1 MPLGSFVDL
10 TSSIIFVSETLIDEF
25 HTVVEEGSGDPSTAQ
40 KWRQMALFARHLL
53 DSIYAVEDNDCLFPG
68 VTGKSPRLNQFGL
81 SLLPKG
87 LWSRRSFC
95 MRRAFG
101 FGLSLLA
108 LLSFVS
114 NDALAASSNKSLA
127 TITGTVRDNRGNPL
141 AGALVSL
148 VREGVKTVKEAR
160 TDKQGNFIA
169 KVLPGRYGIKAIA
182 TGFSE
187 VVFTSVDVKAQQE
200 LVYRFNLEPVGYGNT
215 LPERRRDRDDVKW
228 TLRSAQTKRS
238 IFQVREGE
246 DATVQ
251 AVADAEAKTAEASP
265 METAPESP
273 TTEATSDSRSK
284 TRGVLETY
292 FANNGFASSYAGVNF
307 AIATPVS
314 DQVELIF
321 SGQTGVG
328 DAPERVEATT
338 RFRVGDRHR
347 VGVTAS
353 GVSFATPVL
362 TSRLKDRADLR
373 GQVSL
378 RAVDEWIVRDGIVI
392 VMGLDYSRFIGAGGA
407 HAFTPRFG
415 VQYDANARTRVKAAF
430 ASGGDE
436 DGIQSVARFEDEQVV
451 FHSQAVPPVA
461 FIDGEAVL
469 ERSHRL
475 EFGIERVLDNSSNV
489 EATAFFDTTSGR
501 GVGLLSGPASAFSG
515 SAGDTFIHV
524 ANQQGSSRG
533 IRVVYTKRLNRV
545 WTASAG
551 YAFGR
556 GQQLSAAGFST
567 PSELFESG
575 YFQTGALQLDAGF
588 STGTQVR
595 TVLRFSPE
603 ATVFAID
610 PFAGRLGVYDPSLSI
625 QVTQDLPSF
634 GLPVRAEAIL
644 DARNLLDAQT
654 SSENGEILTFIGN
667 GRRSVRGGISVRF

>member
-1 MPLGSFVDL
+1 
-10 TSSIIFVSETLIDEF
+10 
-25 HTVVEEGSGDPSTAQ
+25 
-40 KWRQMALFARHLL
+40 
-53 DSIYAVEDNDCLFPG
+53 
-68 VTGKSPRLNQFGL
+68 
-81 SLLPKG
+81 
-87 LWSRRSFC
+87 

-108 LLSFVS
+108 LVSFVA

-127 TITGTVRDNRGNPL
+127 TITGSVRDNRGNPL

-160 TDKQGNFIA
+160 TDRQGNFIA
-169 KVLPGRYGIKAIA
+169 KVLPGGYGIKAIA
-182 TGFSE
+182 AGFSE
-187 VVFTSVDVKAQQE
+187 GVFTSVDVKAQQE

-238 IFQVREGE
+238 IFQVQEGE
-246 DATVQ
+246 DSTIQ
-251 AVADAEAKTAEASP
+251 AVTDAEAQTSETSP
-265 METAPESP
+265 MYTATETP
-273 TTEATSDSRSK
+273 TEATTDSRSK
-284 TRGVLETY
+284 TRGVLESY
-292 FANNGFASSYAGVNF
+292 FASNELGSSYVGFNF

-321 SGQTGVG
+321 SGQTGSG

-338 RFRVGDRHR
+338 LFRAGNRHR
-347 VGVTAS
+347 VGVPAAA
-353 GVSFATPVL
+353 GHFKAPVWTGKL
-362 TSRLKDRADLR
+362 NDLHGLQ

-392 VMGLDYSRFIGAGGA
+392 VMGLDYSRFVGAGGA
-407 HAFTPRFG
+407 HAFSPRFG

-451 FHSQAVPPVA
+451 FRRQAVRPVA
-461 FIDGEAVL
+461 FIDGQAVL

-475 EFGIERVLDNSSNV
+475 EFGVERVLDNTSSV

-501 GVGLLSGPASAFSG
+501 GVGLLSGPGSAFSG
-515 SAGDTFIHV
+515 KAGQAFIDV

-556 GQQLSAAGFST
+556 GQQLSAAGFAT
-567 PSELFESG
+567 PAELFESG
-575 YFQTGALQLDAGF
+575 MFQTAALQLGGVF
-588 STGTQVR
+588 RTGTQVR

-654 SSENGEILTFIGN
+654 ATENGEFMTFVGN
-667 GRRSVRGGISVRF
+667 NRRSVRGGISVRF